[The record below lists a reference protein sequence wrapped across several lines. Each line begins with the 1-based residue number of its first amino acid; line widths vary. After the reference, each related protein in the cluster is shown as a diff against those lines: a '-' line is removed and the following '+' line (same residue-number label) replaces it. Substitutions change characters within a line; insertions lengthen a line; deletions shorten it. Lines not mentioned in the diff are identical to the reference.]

1 MPGSEKE
8 RPEERNIQ
16 EGRGAGVFSPDTQ
29 VTALE
34 AGSKPLKST
43 ASELERVS
51 AAGSKAQ
58 RHEGKGPA
66 KSGMNPQRGTN
77 P

>member
-1 MPGSEKE
+1 MPGDGTEK
-8 RPEERNIQ
+8 PEEREIQ
-16 EGRGAGVFSPDTQ
+16 EGRGAGVFSPNTQ

-43 ASELERVS
+43 ASELARVES
-51 AAGSKAQ
+51 QA
-58 RHEGKGPA
+58 RGPNDKRGNVSE
-66 KSGMNPQRGTN
+66 KSGTDPQRGTN

>member
-1 MPGSEKE
+1 MPGDETE
-8 RPEERNIQ
+8 RPEESEHQ

-43 ASELERVS
+43 AIALARVTPQARWSNDKRGNVRRNPEWIRSEE
-51 AAGSKAQ
+51 
-58 RHEGKGPA
+58 
-66 KSGMNPQRGTN
+66 
-77 P
+77 

>member
-1 MPGSEKE
+1 MPGDGMEK
-8 RPEERNIQ
+8 PEESKIQ
-16 EGRGAGVFSPDTQ
+16 EGRGAGVISTITQ

-43 ASELERVS
+43 AIGLARKCRLDGRTTRGERC
-51 AAGSKAQ
+51 GEI
-58 RHEGKGPA
+58 R
-66 KSGMNPQRGTN
+66 MNPQRGRN